1 MGGTDDTRLLQLV
14 HQSSGTV
21 VADSELTLYQ
31 TRRPT
36 LVDDDQA
43 GGILK
48 HRVEVLHIHIGSLTH
63 LVVRHIRL
71 RQLKGREV
79 ALLLCDKLVDALHL
93 RSIHEG
99 TLYTDRLAA
108 VEIQH
113 VASSYQ
119 LLGTRSV

>member
-71 RQLKGREV
+71 RQLKGRG
-79 ALLLCDKLVDALHL
+79 
-93 RSIHEG
+93 SP
-99 TLYTDRLAA
+99 AA
-108 VEIQH
+108 V
-113 VASSYQ
+113 
-119 LLGTRSV
+119 R